1 MIERIEPMS
10 TMKDGR
16 NVFLARARIDAEVQP
31 WWRPGMGGTAKIDAG
46 DRSLLWVLT
55 HRSLRF
61 LQRALWL

>member
-1 MIERIEPMS
+1 MS
-10 TMKDGR
+10 TMKDVR
-16 NVFLARARIDAEVQP
+16 NYFLARARVDAETQS

-46 DRSLLWVLT
+46 ERSLLWVLT